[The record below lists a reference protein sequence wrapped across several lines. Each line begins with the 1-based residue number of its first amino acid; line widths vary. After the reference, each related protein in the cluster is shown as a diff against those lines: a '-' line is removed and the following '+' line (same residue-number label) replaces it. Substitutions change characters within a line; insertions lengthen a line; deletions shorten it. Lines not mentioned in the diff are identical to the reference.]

1 MSAEAVE
8 APLTKEQ
15 EARLDA
21 EAAAARAAREE
32 AAKWRKLKAERN
44 AIVGEMKS
52 GWSSRQEWG
61 RYERYE
67 MSTEATTRV
76 VPKVS
81 RVQLGET
88 IDASTRP
95 PHRVYTSREDTL
107 RAYFSFGFVGVL
119 GR

>member
-1 MSAEAVE
+1 MSAEAEE

-32 AAKWRKLKAERN
+32 AEKWRRLKAERN
-44 AIVGEMKS
+44 AIVADLKS

-61 RYERYE
+61 RYEKSFPPASRI
-67 MSTEATTRV
+67 V

-88 IDASTRP
+88 IDGTTRP
-95 PHRVYTSREDTL
+95 PHRVSSSTNACPDFTSVAVSLSRQ
-107 RAYFSFGFVGVL
+107 SH
-119 GR
+119 